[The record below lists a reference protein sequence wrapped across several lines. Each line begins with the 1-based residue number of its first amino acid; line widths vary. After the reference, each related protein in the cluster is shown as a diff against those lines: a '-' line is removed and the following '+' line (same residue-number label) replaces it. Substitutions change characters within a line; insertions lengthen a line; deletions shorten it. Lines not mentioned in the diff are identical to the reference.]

1 MFSYS
6 EISVSFV
13 FLSEIHYESFD
24 SFEPCLNTLIV
35 FTCSS
40 LPLSKRMEDLQP
52 IKYES
57 LKDKC
62 VCT

>member
-6 EISVSFV
+6 EVSVSFV
-13 FLSEIHYESFD
+13 FLSEIHYSFTN
-24 SFEPCLNTLIV
+24 SNTLIV

-40 LPLSKRMEDLQP
+40 LPWSKRMEDLRA